1 MVEVHGGPLFWSVI
15 TFLLL
20 LFILSKVAWGP
31 IISALETREKQI
43 REALDSAAN
52 AKADAE
58 KATADYE
65 SIKQEAQVEAQ
76 KLLSDAKIAKENMIK
91 LEQAHQQQQKVIE
104 QQRIDFEAIVQANKK
119 IVEENKR
126 LEKEYSALD
135 KKFNK
140 INASGK
146 KRDLG
151 ALAVKKPRPIEKIIN
166 KGSDHAT
173 RCVRVAMGDPLTEEE
188 KNAVKKSQINPICPD
203 LVNPSYVPY

>member
-1 MVEVHGGPLFWSVI
+1 MIGIFSGLKMAFFGVIAAAVIGGWLYVKG
-15 TFLLL
+15 L
-20 LFILSKVAWGP
+20 
-31 IISALETREKQI
+31 
-43 REALDSAAN
+43 
-52 AKADAE
+52 
-58 KATADYE
+58 
-65 SIKQEAQVEAQ
+65 Q
-76 KLLSDAKIAKENMIK
+76 KDLAVAKENMIK
-91 LEQAHQQQQKVIE
+91 LESAVNQQQQVIE
-104 QQRIDFEAIVQANKK
+104 QQRIDFEAIVEANKK
-119 IVEENKR
+119 IVEHNKK
-126 LEKEYSALD
+126 LEKEYGALD

>member
-1 MVEVHGGPLFWSVI
+1 MLGVFSGVKMLFFGAIAAAVLGGWLYVKG
-15 TFLLL
+15 L
-20 LFILSKVAWGP
+20 
-31 IISALETREKQI
+31 
-43 REALDSAAN
+43 
-52 AKADAE
+52 
-58 KATADYE
+58 
-65 SIKQEAQVEAQ
+65 Q
-76 KLLSDAKIAKENMIK
+76 KDLAIAKENMIK

-119 IVEENKR
+119 IVEKNKR
-126 LEKEYSALD
+126 LEKEYSSLD

-146 KRDLG
+146 KRDMG
-151 ALAVKKPRPIEKIIN
+151 ALAVKRSKSIERIIN